1 MLESPAA
8 RHYSD
13 SHTGLHIPRLGL
25 APLGAAAGAG
35 SCRERDDLCVKE
47 PAALRSCAAQLLF
60 TFDPGDTNTGCHA
73 DALFIRA
80 SSTSGCT
87 ICFIAAHGI

>member
-1 MLESPAA
+1 MLGSPAA

-47 PAALRSCAAQLLF
+47 QLLLGVVRLSCCLLL
-60 TFDPGDTNTGCHA
+60 TPVTQTG
-73 DALFIRA
+73 
-80 SSTSGCT
+80 
-87 ICFIAAHGI
+87 AAMQMRYS